1 MIRINVLYPRREG
14 ARFDTDYYVNRH
26 LPLLHEL
33 LLPMGLAG
41 MQAHAGTSGGPEP
54 ASSYLMVASLDFA
67 SSDDLRRAMSIHGA
81 AIAADIG
88 RCTDIEPLVQVGS
101 EVFRV

>member
-1 MIRINVLYPRREG
+1 MVRINVLFPRSDG
-14 ARFDTDYYVNRH
+14 ARFDADYYVNRH

-41 MQAHAGTSGGPEP
+41 IQAHAGTADGPGL
-54 ASSYLMVASLDFA
+54 ASAYLMVASLDFA
-67 SSDDLRRAMSIHGA
+67 SPEDLRRAMSVHGA
-81 AIAADIG
+81 TIAADVG

-101 EVFRV
+101 EVFRA

>member
-1 MIRINVLYPRREG
+1 
-14 ARFDTDYYVNRH
+14 
-26 LPLLHEL
+26 
-33 LLPMGLAG
+33 MGLAG
-41 MQAHAGTSGGPEP
+41 MQAHAGATGGPGP

-67 SSDDLRRAMSIHGA
+67 SPEDMRRAMSVHGA
-81 AIAADIG
+81 AIAVDVS